1 MKSNK
6 KGIVTVNKC
15 QVEIENERNLLEL
28 IRKAGIEIPTFCYH
42 SELSI
47 YGACRLCLVDIEGM
61 GIQASCSIVPKDG
74 MKIKTNTQEVRE
86 IRKIALELLLA
97 NHNVECPTCS
107 KSSSCKLEALARQ
120 LGVEKVRFKSSEKNK
135 PRDLSSVSLV
145 RDPNKCIL
153 CGDCVRYCREI
164 QGIGAIDFAGRGKDT
179 RVCPAFN
186 KNLADVECVYCGQC
200 AAVCPVGAIT
210 VRSESEDVFAEL
222 DDSDKVVIAQI
233 APAVR
238 VALGEKYGFTSGELA
253 TGKITAALKKM
264 GFAKVFDTSFAA
276 DLTVIEESN
285 EFLERIEKNENLPQ
299 FTSCCPSWVKY
310 AEQYYPELLN
320 KLSSCRSPQ
329 QMFGS
334 LARKY
339 LPDILQ
345 IKADKLVIVSIM
357 PCTAKKYEARRP
369 EFSIEGR
376 PDVNYVL
383 STQEVI
389 RMIDSTGLRFA
400 ELEPESLDLPFG
412 FKTGAGILFGT
423 SGGVTEAVLRYT
435 VEKLGKKTLE
445 NVDFKMVRGRE
456 SLKTAVLK
464 VGTRELKMAIVHGL
478 KEAGKIAQQVRQGK
492 CEFDLVEVMACPS
505 GCVGGAGQPV
515 NLETMAIAKRSKGL
529 YEADKMLQLHKS
541 QENPYI
547 IEAYENI
554 LKSKSE
560 RHTLLHTRYQ
570 SRRRIFDDGIKLLG
584 RSGEEKLTIKVCVG
598 TNCFVKG
605 SQQLLQLLVTWLKSE
620 SLEKLFEVR
629 ATFCFENCG
638 KAPNVM
644 VGDQL
649 ISECTFE
656 KLKNVLSQHI
666 KVMSAS

>member
-1 MKSNK
+1 
-6 KGIVTVNKC
+6 
-15 QVEIENERNLLEL
+15 
-28 IRKAGIEIPTFCYH
+28 
-42 SELSI
+42 
-47 YGACRLCLVDIEGM
+47 
-61 GIQASCSIVPKDG
+61 
-74 MKIKTNTQEVRE
+74 
-86 IRKIALELLLA
+86 
-97 NHNVECPTCS
+97 
-107 KSSSCKLEALARQ
+107 
-120 LGVEKVRFKSSEKNK
+120 
-135 PRDLSSVSLV
+135 
-145 RDPNKCIL
+145 
-153 CGDCVRYCREI
+153 
-164 QGIGAIDFAGRGKDT
+164 
-179 RVCPAFN
+179 
-186 KNLADVECVYCGQC
+186 
-200 AAVCPVGAIT
+200 VCPVGAIT

-238 VALGEKYGFTSGELA
+238 VALGEKYGFASGELA

>member
-1 MKSNK
+1 
-6 KGIVTVNKC
+6 
-15 QVEIENERNLLEL
+15 
-28 IRKAGIEIPTFCYH
+28 
-42 SELSI
+42 
-47 YGACRLCLVDIEGM
+47 
-61 GIQASCSIVPKDG
+61 
-74 MKIKTNTQEVRE
+74 
-86 IRKIALELLLA
+86 
-97 NHNVECPTCS
+97 
-107 KSSSCKLEALARQ
+107 
-120 LGVEKVRFKSSEKNK
+120 
-135 PRDLSSVSLV
+135 
-145 RDPNKCIL
+145 
-153 CGDCVRYCREI
+153 
-164 QGIGAIDFAGRGKDT
+164 
-179 RVCPAFN
+179 
-186 KNLADVECVYCGQC
+186 
-200 AAVCPVGAIT
+200 
-210 VRSESEDVFAEL
+210 
-222 DDSDKVVIAQI
+222 
-233 APAVR
+233 
-238 VALGEKYGFTSGELA
+238 
-253 TGKITAALKKM
+253 
-264 GFAKVFDTSFAA
+264 
-276 DLTVIEESN
+276 
-285 EFLERIEKNENLPQ
+285 
-299 FTSCCPSWVKY
+299 
-310 AEQYYPELLN
+310 
-320 KLSSCRSPQ
+320 
-329 QMFGS
+329 
-334 LARKY
+334 
-339 LPDILQ
+339 
-345 IKADKLVIVSIM
+345 
-357 PCTAKKYEARRP
+357 
-369 EFSIEGR
+369 
-376 PDVNYVL
+376 
-383 STQEVI
+383 
-389 RMIDSTGLRFA
+389 LRFA